1 MIYSTSS
8 NTIIYG
14 EQVDGSCPSSGQ
26 NQSRFADGT
35 TTQKIKCMSTGDLS
49 RPITGCAG
57 QIAVTWLRSRDHY
70 LTFTWL
76 LYIGLLLTCTF
87 SSAHELRTSC
97 LSHGKWQ
104 STRLLSRNYF
114 INIHIAFMSSD
125 CYEVCKVFHRYP
137 LVSSRQP
144 DLTGV
149 ALCIKQAWCTT
160 FNMHGVLPA
169 NHSGLVLINFRLKYT
184 TSRNPRSSSTPV
196 FHLQVFHSSR
206 LCHSL

>member
-97 LSHGKWQ
+97 LSHGEWQ
-104 STRLLSRNYF
+104 TTRLLSRNYF
-114 INIHIAFMSSD
+114 INNHISIH
-125 CYEVCKVFHRYP
+125 VKWLLR
-137 LVSSRQP
+137 
-144 DLTGV
+144 GV
-149 ALCIKQAWCTT
+149 TLRIEQARCITLKIHGVLHSVTLCIEHARCITLHLTCTVYFEVQHFE
-160 FNMHGVLPA
+160 FNMHGVI
-169 NHSGLVLINFRLKYT
+169 HSCLLRCNQLTNLIWFQSILVGN
-184 TSRNPRSSSTPV
+184 V
-196 FHLQVFHSSR
+196 
-206 LCHSL
+206 